1 MNLALVA
8 LDERDLALAGASRAE
23 VSRKAIVA
31 AVTAT
36 VLLGTAMA
44 FVGLADGLG
53 GTLAVAS
60 VSIMLG
66 FVAFR
71 GTLARIS
78 AVARR
83 KRSEFDLS
91 VAVLLDLVNIQMAG
105 GAGLETSLLS
115 AASLGDSWAFGAI
128 RTALTNAQ
136 AARRSYW
143 DALIELGGRWGITSL
158 TEMAHAARLSG
169 EHGSRVRQSL
179 VSKSSSLRARNL
191 AAKEF
196 EAQQRTEQMGLPMV
210 LLFLS
215 FLLFVGYPAMSQTM
229 GSL

>member
-1 MNLALVA
+1 MTSLMAPV
-8 LDERDLALAGASRAE
+8 DGRDLALMEVAHSV
-23 VSRKAIVA
+23 VSRKALAFGVTCSVVSA
-31 AVTAT
+31 AGLA
-36 VLLGTAMA
+36 L
-44 FVGLADGLG
+44 VGLAAGLTG
-53 GTLAVAS
+53 IVMVAV
-60 VSIMLG
+60 VSAGSGLL
-66 FVAFR
+66 AFR
-71 GTLARIS
+71 AVFTHVRSLAR
-78 AVARR
+78 RR
-83 KRSEFDLS
+83 RSEFDLS

-105 GAGLETSLLS
+105 GAGLETSLLA
-115 AASLGDSWAFGAI
+115 AASLGDGRAFGAI
-128 RTALTNAQ
+128 RTALTSAQ
-136 AARRSYW
+136 AGRRSYW
-143 DALIELGGRWGITSL
+143 DALIELGNRWGISSL

-215 FLLFVGYPAMSQTM
+215 FLLFVGFPAMSQTM